1 MSLQEQGV
9 LVASALQSPRVA
21 ELVRIVKALSTPS
34 SSDPLLPTWRV
45 EQLLL
50 QSGLAMSDGVV
61 RPAPEIADEQA
72 NPFETEIEWL
82 LVAKATM
89 QIYGAMLQSLIDQN
103 IALDE
108 HAWYWNDVS
117 CSYKHGFILWIQK
130 SPLRLWDFT
139 RDVYHESTHRIQRLY
154 SPRPAASNVDD
165 QFNEDGA
172 AVNGTSTLSTMSLS
186 QRWKHFYGIV
196 RATVQDRS
204 LVNIQDRIL
213 SPIALCQAEAREK
226 GYHIRRL
233 KENIACGIGAL
244 VHEGLHFDGGEWKD
258 VIERS
263 ISLMETVMVETPILD
278 GSVSDFEE
286 RIFRAVDNDPELANH
301 VHEDPAMPPRRLASR
316 LVSILRY
323 RLPREVRDTKA
334 IVRENGRP
342 SAWVRY
348 WLPAIVGLFSSS
360 MILRLITNRKADII
374 QWVTDF
380 GLTARDFWTNWVIEP
395 VRKVVR
401 TIRHDENREIA
412 LMSRD
417 SLRADL
423 ESLERMV
430 VDFAVDKPRF
440 ATVDGSSATLS
451 DTQVAEI
458 RSRVVQGD
466 VTPVLR
472 AYEKD
477 LKSPFLGAV
486 KGDLVRSLLI
496 QVQKS
501 KVDME
506 VALSGIDALLKSQE
520 LVFGFVGL
528 TPGILVSAGAFQ
540 YLRNALSG
548 RLSLRQR
555 DRRGR
560 TARAVRTI
568 SRMLAKADLTPDKTM
583 TYEEIGNLL
592 CQVHILRDTVPGTMP
607 RETRKDF
614 LVDLD
619 ELVNLRVVPFQK
631 KTMDDITFAYAKWL
645 L

>member
-1 MSLQEQGV
+1 M
-9 LVASALQSPRVA
+9 
-21 ELVRIVKALSTPS
+21 
-34 SSDPLLPTWRV
+34 WRV

-50 QSGLAMSDGVV
+50 QSDLALSDGVI
-61 RPAPEIADEQA
+61 RPAAESADEQG

-82 LVAKATM
+82 LVAKAAM
-89 QIYGAMLQSLIDQN
+89 QIYGAMLQTLVDQN
-103 IALDE
+103 NSLDE
-108 HAWYWNDVS
+108 HSWYWNDVS
-117 CSYKHGFILWIQK
+117 RSYKHGFVLWVQK
-130 SPLRLWDFT
+130 SPLRLWSFT

-154 SPRPAASNVDD
+154 SPQPSRSISDD
-165 QFNEDGA
+165 EFEGDGP
-172 AVNGTSTLSTMSLS
+172 AVNGTSMFSTMSLS

-204 LVNIQDRIL
+204 LVNIQDQIL

-244 VHEGLHFDGGEWKD
+244 IHEGLHFDGSEWKD

-263 ISLMETVMVETPILD
+263 ISLMETVLVEMAILD

-301 VHEDPAMPPRRLASR
+301 VHEDPVMPPRRLASR
-316 LVSILRY
+316 LLSILQY
-323 RLPREVRDTKA
+323 RLPREVSDTKA

-348 WLPAIVGLFSSS
+348 WLPATAGLLSSS
-360 MILRLITNRKADII
+360 MILRFIMNRKADILQSI
-374 QWVTDF
+374 TDL
-380 GLTARDFWTNWVIEP
+380 GLTARDFWSNWVLDP
-395 VRKVVR
+395 VRKIIR
-401 TIRHDENREIA
+401 TIRHDKNREIA

-430 VDFAVDKPRF
+430 VDFAVDKPHF
-440 ATVDGSSATLS
+440 ATADGTSAPLSSA
-451 DTQVAEI
+451 QVSEI

-477 LKSPFLGAV
+477 LKSPLLGAV
-486 KGDLVRSLLI
+486 RGDLVRSLLI

-506 VALSGIDALLKSQE
+506 VALNGIDALLRSQE
-520 LVFGFVGL
+520 LVFSLVGL
-528 TPGILVSAGAFQ
+528 TPGLLVSAGVFQ
-540 YLRNALSG
+540 YVRGAVSG
-548 RLSLRQR
+548 RLSPRSR
-555 DRRGR
+555 EARAR

-568 SRMLAKADLTPDKTM
+568 SRMLARADLTPDKTM
-583 TYEEIGNLL
+583 TYEQIGNLL
-592 CQVHILRDTVPGTMP
+592 CQVHILRGAVPATMP

-619 ELVNLRVVPFQK
+619 ELVNLRMVPFQK
-631 KTMDDITFAYAKWL
+631 KMMDDVAFTYAKWL

>member
-1 MSLQEQGV
+1 M
-9 LVASALQSPRVA
+9 
-21 ELVRIVKALSTPS
+21 
-34 SSDPLLPTWRV
+34 PLWRV

-50 QSGLAMSDGVV
+50 QSDLALTDGVV
-61 RPAPEIADEQA
+61 EHASDDADEQG

-89 QIYGAMLQSLIDQN
+89 QVYGAMLQTTIDQN
-103 IALDE
+103 ISLDQ
-108 HAWYWNDVS
+108 HSWYWNDVS
-117 CSYKHGFILWIQK
+117 RSYKHGFILWVQK
-130 SPLRLWDFT
+130 SPLRLWSFT
-139 RDVYHESTHRIQRLY
+139 RDVYHESAHRIQRLY
-154 SPRPAASNVDD
+154 SPEFASIRTHNDSD
-165 QFNEDGA
+165 EDGDA
-172 AVNGTSTLSTMSLS
+172 PIDESPLFSTMSLS
-186 QRWKHFYGIV
+186 QRWKQFYGIV

-204 LVNIQDRIL
+204 LVNIQDQIL

-233 KENIACGIGAL
+233 KENISCGIGAL
-244 VHEGLHFDGGEWKD
+244 IHEGLHFDGVEWKD

-263 ISLMETVMVETPILD
+263 ISLMETVMVEIPVLD
-278 GSVSDFEE
+278 GTVTDFEE
-286 RIFRAVDNDPELANH
+286 RIFRAVDNDPELSNH
-301 VHEDPAMPPRRLASR
+301 VQEDPAMPPRRLASR
-316 LVSILRY
+316 LLSILQY
-323 RLPREVRDTKA
+323 RLPREISDTNV

-348 WLPAIVGLFSSS
+348 WLPGVIGLFSSS
-360 MILRLITNRKADII
+360 MILRFITNRKADIMQGI
-374 QWVTDF
+374 TDF
-380 GLTARDFWTNWVIEP
+380 GLTARDFWSNWVIDP
-395 VRKVVR
+395 VRKIIG

-417 SLRADL
+417 SLKADL

-430 VDFAVDKPRF
+430 VDFAVDKPYF
-440 ATVDGSSATLS
+440 ATADGSATSL
-451 DTQVAEI
+451 TAAQVSEI
-458 RSRVVQGD
+458 RSRVIQGD

-477 LKSPFLGAV
+477 LKSPLVGAV
-486 KGDLVRSLLI
+486 RGDLVRSLLI

-506 VALSGIDALLKSQE
+506 VAISGIDALLKSQE

-528 TPGILVSAGAFQ
+528 TPGILVSVGLFQ
-540 YLRNALSG
+540 YVRGALSG
-548 RLSLRQR
+548 RLSLRAGKRKGQ
-555 DRRGR
+555 
-560 TARAVRTI
+560 TLRAVRTI

-583 TYEEIGNLL
+583 TYEQIGNLL
-592 CQVHILRDTVPGTMP
+592 CQVHILRSTVPATMP
-607 RETRKDF
+607 SETRKDF

-631 KTMDDITFAYAKWL
+631 KTMNDVAFAYARWL

>member
-1 MSLQEQGV
+1 
-9 LVASALQSPRVA
+9 
-21 ELVRIVKALSTPS
+21 
-34 SSDPLLPTWRV
+34 
-45 EQLLL
+45 
-50 QSGLAMSDGVV
+50 MSDGVV
-61 RPAPEIADEQA
+61 RRVPEGADEHG

-82 LVAKATM
+82 LVAKAAM
-89 QIYGAMLQSLIDQN
+89 QIYAAMLQTLIDQN
-103 IALDE
+103 ISLDK
-108 HAWYWNDVS
+108 HLWYWDDVS
-117 CSYKHGFILWIQK
+117 RSYTHGFVLWVQK

-139 RDVYHESTHRIQRLY
+139 RDVYYESTHRIQRLY
-154 SPRPAASNVDD
+154 SSEFAATTSNDG
-165 QFNEDGA
+165 FGEEGGA
-172 AVNGTSTLSTMSLS
+172 ANGTSVFTTMSLS
-186 QRWKHFYGIV
+186 QRWKQFYRIV
-196 RATVQDRS
+196 RTTVQDRS

-244 VHEGLHFDGGEWKD
+244 VHEGLDFEDGEWKD
-258 VIERS
+258 VLERS
-263 ISLMETVMVETPILD
+263 ISLMETVLVEAPILD

-301 VHEDPAMPPRRLASR
+301 VDEDPIMPPRRLASR
-316 LVSILRY
+316 LLTILRH
-323 RLPREVRDTKA
+323 RLPRQVSSTQA
-334 IVRENGRP
+334 ATREYGRP

-348 WLPAIVGLFSSS
+348 WLPATVGLLSSS
-360 MILRLITNRKADII
+360 MILRFITNRKADII
-374 QWVTDF
+374 QWATDLA
-380 GLTARDFWTNWVIEP
+380 LTARDFWTNWVIEP

-430 VDFAVDKPRF
+430 VDFAVDKPHF
-440 ATVDGSSATLS
+440 ATADGAASTLT
-451 DTQVAEI
+451 DAQVADI

-477 LKSPFLGAV
+477 LKSPLLGAV

-506 VALSGIDALLKSQE
+506 VAIGGIDALLRSQE

-528 TPGILVSAGAFQ
+528 TPGILVSAGVYQ

-548 RLSLRQR
+548 RLSLRRR
-555 DRRGR
+555 DRAGR
-560 TARAVRTI
+560 TIRAVRTI
-568 SRMLAKADLTPDKTM
+568 SRMLAKADVSPDKTM
-583 TYEEIGNLL
+583 TYEQIGNLL
-592 CQVHILRDTVPGTMP
+592 CQVHILRETVPGTMP

-619 ELVNLRVVPFQK
+619 ELVNLRMVQFQK
-631 KTMDDITFAYAKWL
+631 KTMDDIAFAYAKWL